1 MAQFKPGEPITTE
14 EPAIEVTVNAE
25 QPLLAPGRHS
35 FQLIVSDDAGNLSLP
50 DVVEVIVRD
59 TVRPTAVLEAP
70 KQVQPG
76 QSFFLSGKRSSD
88 VAPGRVV
95 KYEWTLLE

>member
-1 MAQFKPGEPITTE
+1 MAQFNPGEAVTTE
-14 EPAIEVTVNAE
+14 EAAVEVTINPE
-25 QPLLAPGRHS
+25 NPTLAPGRHS
-35 FQLIVSDDAGNLSLP
+35 FQLIVEDDSGNLSLP

-70 KQVQPG
+70 KLVQPG
-76 QSFFLSGKRSSD
+76 QSFFLTGRRSGD

-95 KYEWTLLE
+95 KYEWTLLD